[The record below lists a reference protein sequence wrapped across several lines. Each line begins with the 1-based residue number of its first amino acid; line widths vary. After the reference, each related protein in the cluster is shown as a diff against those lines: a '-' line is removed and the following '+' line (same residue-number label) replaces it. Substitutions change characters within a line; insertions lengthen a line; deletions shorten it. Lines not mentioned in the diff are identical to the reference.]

1 MTEAP
6 DVALGVRVLRE
17 RLGCGRVLYGDLE
30 HGRTFVVE
38 AESPAEDV
46 LLGVGRWELAAW
58 WPAEARAEFE
68 RGVPIV
74 CGDVTTEPRIPADA
88 RDAYVDWGVAAFVNA
103 PLVEDG
109 ALVAVVVVQDRVRRE
124 WTAEEVAVVVRTAG
138 AVRGG
143 LP

>member
-1 MTEAP
+1 MTGAP

-46 LLGVGRWELAAW
+46 VLGVGRWELAAW
-58 WPAEARAEFE
+58 WPVEAREAFD

-74 CGDVTTEPRIPADA
+74 CGDVASEPLIPARA
-88 RDAYVDWGVAAFVNA
+88 RAAYMDWGVAAFVNA

-109 ALVAVVVVQDRVRRE
+109 ALVAVAVVQDTVRRA
-124 WTAEEVAVVVRTAG
+124 WTAEEVALVVRTVE
-138 AVRGG
+138 AVRAGFA
-143 LP
+143 